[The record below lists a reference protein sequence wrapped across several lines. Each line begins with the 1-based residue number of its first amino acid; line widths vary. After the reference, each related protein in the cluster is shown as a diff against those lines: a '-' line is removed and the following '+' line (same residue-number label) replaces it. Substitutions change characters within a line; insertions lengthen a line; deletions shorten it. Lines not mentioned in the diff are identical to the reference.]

1 MAITQTLF
9 TTNDEVA
16 AWLRANLVPTYFDRI
31 EDVTEDTDEYWD
43 CYTGEHRLL
52 RLNKCPNRVCYVYG
66 KEGSAEL
73 WMTKAGIQNTVLKA
87 GRACSKGVVLVPYI
101 PTNPSSVGCLVITND
116 NNGNT
121 TIVGTPD
128 GSYYYST
135 PGKTVASS
143 SPIRLVVCN
152 KNSRLSSYPYLYHM
166 SANTYSATTLT
177 PLPVYGDGNAYTPD
191 CYLIITQ
198 EYPDAIKLDIDGVKY
213 INNGAW
219 CLKDGG

>member
-16 AWLRANLVPTYFDRI
+16 AWLTANLVPNYFDRI
-31 EDVTEDTDEYWD
+31 DDGADDKFEYWD
-43 CYTGEHRLL
+43 CYVGDHKLL
-52 RLNKCPNRVCYVYG
+52 RINKRPNSPCYVFG
-66 KEGSAEL
+66 KEGSAEVC
-73 WMTKAGIQNTVLKA
+73 MTKAGINNTVLRA

-101 PTNPSSVGCLVITND
+101 PTNPSSVGCLVITKD

-128 GSYYYST
+128 GSYFYCT
-135 PGKTVASS
+135 PGQNTQTI
-143 SPIRLVVCN
+143 SPHRLVVCN

-166 SANTYSATTLT
+166 CATTYSATTLT
-177 PLPVYGDGNAYTPD
+177 PLPVYGDDNAYTPN
-191 CYLIITQ
+191 CLLTITQ